1 MRAAVEKQLDLIA
14 LGEAKF
20 EDVLLHF
27 IDLFR
32 RKFGFF
38 EENISQMDELFQ
50 VGSHSQSVVE
60 GEGSLVNVTPTD
72 TNFSPS
78 MEQS

>member
-14 LGEAKF
+14 CGEAKF

-32 RKFGFF
+32 RKFSFF

-50 VGSHSQSVVE
+50 VRALRNGCAVPAVLHCTVRPAY
-60 GEGSLVNVTPTD
+60 LAAATTLCA
-72 TNFSPS
+72 
-78 MEQS
+78 